1 MMPRATQIPPF
12 PMFEHSDEEREAVQA
27 DLDRRDQENHA
38 MKGESLS
45 LAQCES
51 CKKAVPIPEA
61 KSK

>member
-1 MMPRATQIPPF
+1 MPRATQIPPF
-12 PMFEHSDEEREAVQA
+12 PVFESSDDEREVVQA

-51 CKKAVPIPEA
+51 GRKAVPIPEA
-61 KSK
+61 KAK

>member
-1 MMPRATQIPPF
+1 
-12 PMFEHSDEEREAVQA
+12 MFESSDEEREVVQA

-51 CKKAVPIPEA
+51 GRKAVPIPEA